1 MEVSSNEDFKSLI
14 GIISNEQKEKTEINE
29 EKAAGIS
36 SNEVSYLR
44 TKEDLRKARIQNDI
58 LEEGLN
64 KLKQD
69 RGQRKGLSY
78 ALFGF
83 MCVYMFAVLIIVS
96 CCGLT
101 WMQLSD
107 NVIITLLTTTLADVI
122 GIFGFVAKYLYQNKS

>member
-1 MEVSSNEDFKSLI
+1 MEEDKKLKDILGILSTQQESLT
-14 GIISNEQKEKTEINE
+14 ETKEE
-29 EKAAGIS
+29 EEAGIS
-36 SNEVSYLR
+36 AKEVELLQAR
-44 TKEDLRKARIQNDI
+44 EELRKARIQNDI

-96 CCGLT
+96 CCGLA